1 METQTPNE
9 ETIMLSKNIK
19 PGMLARVK
27 VGDRLAVVTV
37 LHQAAFCRRSRN
49 EWICRTHDTDR
60 VVHATAARLR
70 PIPGTPEAEA
80 ERSRKIAAERRR
92 LERTPARPATVQPA
106 PALVAPVAVDGMI
119 RRVNAGRLV
128 ERLVGGNLRAVER
141 IVGDV
146 HAAAS
151 WRDACRAVFA
161 VVGEGKRLR
170 STPDN
175 LRVPLALRRGCWLA
189 VAEIHARNRREYR
202 EVMGHAP
209 APSEGMITAA
219 MMGDENA
226 RRSVLAG

>member
-1 METQTPNE
+1 
-9 ETIMLSKNIK
+9 MLSKNIK

-27 VGDRLAVVTV
+27 IGDRLAVVTV

-92 LERTPARPATVQPA
+92 LEQTPARPATVQPA

-161 VVGEGKRLR
+161 VVGKGKRLR